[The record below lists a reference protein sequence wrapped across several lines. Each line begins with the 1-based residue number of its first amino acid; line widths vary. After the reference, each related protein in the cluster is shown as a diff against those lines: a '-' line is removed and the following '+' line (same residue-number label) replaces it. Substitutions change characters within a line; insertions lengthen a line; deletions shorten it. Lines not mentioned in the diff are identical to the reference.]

1 MEITRRGGRS
11 EERET
16 DSSSVSNSVK
26 GSHQSEAS
34 TVTSS
39 LAFAGVAI
47 GVNPDRVE
55 TLAKSNSSNP
65 RFSWFEFES

>member
-39 LAFAGVAI
+39 LAFVGVAI
-47 GVNPDRVE
+47 GVNPIRVE
-55 TLAKSNSSNP
+55 TLAESNSSKP